1 MDQWGRGA
9 AERARLLAWQGSCHA
24 MACGRLVV
32 STMQA
37 KRSGR
42 IGPIVVPKVSRN
54 RYSEHVQGGKEE
66 SADGMVNEAPRVSA
80 LSLLKQREDRENA
93 AAGDDEAKEQF
104 MTFDLGRLSAL
115 NTTPVAKCS
124 FSDARAMQERA
135 RDSVQLIVGRL
146 FSLPSEPA
154 DHGRLA
160 DLPAPTTVLP
170 REKPIPKPKPPTRW
184 EQFAKEKGIQ
194 KKKKDRMVYD
204 DATKEWRPQWGK
216 SRVPRSPACALY
228 TDRAPCRLQ
237 ARG

>member
-24 MACGRLVV
+24 MACGRLAV
-32 STMQA
+32 STMQV

-42 IGPIVVPKVSRN
+42 IGPAWAFPQ
-54 RYSEHVQGGKEE
+54 SEHVQGGKEE

>member
-37 KRSGR
+37 KRRGF
-42 IGPIVVPKVSRN
+42 ICPEVSRN

>member
-1 MDQWGRGA
+1 MLGPVGQGRRRT
-9 AERARLLAWQGSCHA
+9 RAPARVARQLPRDGMREARGQHDAGEEEWAHC
-24 MACGRLVV
+24 
-32 STMQA
+32 
-37 KRSGR
+37 
-42 IGPIVVPKVSRN
+42 PVSRN

-66 SADGMVNEAPRVSA
+66 SAHGMVNEAPRVSA

-216 SRVPRSPACALY
+216 SHVPRSPACALH